1 MIAKLPDEIFERW
14 MDELFLPILHEVL
27 PASQSRTF
35 PINYTDAV
43 SKSQIR
49 MRNLVTEG
57 RGRR

>member
-14 MDELFLPILHEVL
+14 INELFLSILHEIL

-35 PINYTDAV
+35 PINHTDIV

-49 MRNLVTEG
+49 MRNLVTEE